1 MYSVNIKKITTDTH
15 IPNPFPVR
23 INYVTY
29 NESWEEAGERER
41 APIIIFKSSQ
51 PSKFAYR
58 SIFSLF
64 CWWPPLVS
72 LPQRISYSSPTQQ

>member
-29 NESWEEAGERER
+29 NES
-41 APIIIFKSSQ
+41 
-51 PSKFAYR
+51 
-58 SIFSLF
+58 
-64 CWWPPLVS
+64 
-72 LPQRISYSSPTQQ
+72 